1 MTFHLI
7 QQQSG
12 FIQMFN
18 HSFKISSSVYEHQSI
33 FYVHRNEISAIFWI
47 QAVNGTLQGRF
58 ATQTASHKTQ
68 IGLERTVLLRIG
80 VYLDLPASCCQ
91 IKREKYFALPSRL
104 NRLSIRGSGKVSA
117 LVTELRTR
125 VDAKSHRTVLLSN

>member
-7 QQQSG
+7 QQQSY

-33 FYVHRNEISAIFWI
+33 FYAHRNEISAILWI

-58 ATQTASHKTQ
+58 ATQTAWRKTQ
-68 IGLERTVLLRIG
+68 IGLERTLLLRIG
-80 VYLDLPASCCQ
+80 VYLDLLVPCCK
-91 IKREKYFALPSRL
+91 IKREKYFALPSL
-104 NRLSIRGSGKVSA
+104 FNRLSIRGSGKVSA
-117 LVTELRTR
+117 LVNEFRTR